1 MVTRSRL
8 VRALQSPSRRMGA
21 IGGARLV
28 PCRAIAP
35 ARCFATSAPRLLSQS
50 QAVQHLAKLTSETYP
65 GLTRDAKYA
74 SLTAD
79 DIAYFKNLLGGEQAV
94 IDGTIAGSEDDL
106 KPFNEDWMHKYRGQ
120 SRLVL
125 KPGSTEEVSQILK
138 YCNDKKLAVV
148 PQGGNTGLVGG
159 SVPIFDEI
167 IINMSRMNQIHS
179 FDEVSGSLVLDAGC
193 ILEVADQYLAERG
206 YIFPLDL
213 GAKGSC
219 HVGGTVATN
228 AGGLRLLRYGSL
240 HGNVLG
246 MEAVLPDGTIMND
259 LCALRKNNTGYDLK
273 QLFIGGEGTI
283 GIITKLVIQC
293 PQRSAAVNVAY
304 FGLESFEK
312 AQLAFR
318 EAKKQL
324 GEILSAFELMDS
336 RTQEIVHRIKGEE
349 RPLDGEHPFYCLVE
363 TSGSNGDHD
372 YEKLEKF
379 LEDVLTKEI
388 VLDGVV
394 AQGEGQAKAL
404 WAWRESITECIGH
417 GGGVYKYDV
426 SIPLAEMYS
435 LVEDVKARM
444 GEAGLIGET
453 EEHPVSAVVGYGHM
467 GDSNLHLNVAVRRY
481 DAKVEEALEP
491 FVYEWI
497 EKRNGSISAE
507 HGLGLA
513 KKKYVQY
520 SRNEAVIGL
529 MKQIKNLYDPN
540 KSPASPHKDHT
551 HPPGARIYG
560 LTRTFRLLSHFHT
573 FTLAR
578 VYKRETS
585 NTVDIMVG
593 VPGKYKGCETCRRRR
608 VKCSNERPF
617 CQNCISS
624 GRTCEGYERERV
636 FITGTP
642 ETKGRVASHPKKTT
656 PSKKPK
662 ASPSPSVKADEQPE
676 SSNSSLFG
684 GSQLFQPQAPLTS
697 AWDDYVRLTS
707 GNQGGTG
714 FPALITALQTNL
726 QSVARLETAIG
737 GEGAGDASPA
747 GLLSAI
753 QFPPYAAA
761 ELLPV
766 ADDAFGMNA
775 QCFVRQKATNAEHDS
790 TESYCAFLF
799 EHDSSGASWRL
810 TAEQMTRLGPHYFAS
825 FPNHHFFVRV
835 YRPVAHPKSAL
846 DQLFD
851 LILQL
856 PAIFEQMDRTIHLQA
871 TLARRT
877 QAQDLLHHC
886 LVVEAQFRHWMQEA
900 CRGTEEHPY
909 PFWAEELRSPG
920 GAIPFANAYSFKDGV
935 TGLMFV
941 YYWMAMIPFHRCI
954 EHIHMA
960 IFQPVVDAYPNMWP
974 ELPPNLQ
981 IDPAHYQDGRELAAN
996 ICRGLDSAL
1005 NSTVQPDLLL
1015 GPMTVAMDFYRDVN
1029 AASQDGVLE
1038 ILWLDG
1044 FKKRLWAKAQAVTSV
1059 LQAHKWSELAK
1070 F

>member
-8 VRALQSPSRRMGA
+8 VRVLQSPGRRMGA
-21 IGGARLV
+21 IGGARLA
-28 PCRAIAP
+28 PCHAISP
-35 ARCFATSAPRLLSQS
+35 ARCFATSVPRLLSQS

-79 DIAYFKNLLGGEQAV
+79 DVAYFKDLLGGEQAV
-94 IDGTIAGSEDDL
+94 IDGTTGSAEDDL

-120 SRLVL
+120 GRLVL
-125 KPGSTEEVSQILK
+125 KPGSTEDVSQILK
-138 YCNDKKLAVV
+138 YCNERKLAVV

-246 MEAVLPDGTIMND
+246 MEAVLPDGTVMND

-304 FGLESFEK
+304 FGLESYEK

-336 RTQEIVHRIKGEE
+336 RTQQIVHKIKGEE
-349 RPLDGEHPFYCLVE
+349 RPLEGEHPFYCLIE

-388 VLDGVV
+388 VVDGVV

-404 WAWRESITECIGH
+404 WSWRESITESIGH

-520 SRNEAVIGL
+520 SRNETVIGL
-529 MKQIKNLYDPN
+529 MKQIKKLYDP
-540 KSPASPHKDHT
+540 
-551 HPPGARIYG
+551 
-560 LTRTFRLLSHFHT
+560 
-573 FTLAR
+573 
-578 VYKRETS
+578 
-585 NTVDIMVG
+585 
-593 VPGKYKGCETCRRRR
+593 
-608 VKCSNERPF
+608 CSNERPF

-662 ASPSPSVKADEQPE
+662 ASPSPSVKASDEPG
-676 SSNSSLFG
+676 SSSSSIFS
-684 GSQLFQPQAPLTS
+684 GSQLFQPLAPLTS
-697 AWDDYVRLTS
+697 AWDDYVRLTP
-707 GNQGGTG
+707 GGQGGTG
-714 FPALITALQTNL
+714 FPALVTALQTNL
-726 QSVARLETAIG
+726 QSVARLEGAVG
-737 GEGAGDASPA
+737 GEGGGDGSAA

-761 ELLPV
+761 ELLPM

-775 QCFVRQKATNAEHDS
+775 QCFVRQKATNSEHDS

-799 EHDSSGASWRL
+799 EMSIALLSRRDTFLRAPEW
-810 TAEQMTRLGPHYFAS
+810 TTIPWDQ
-825 FPNHHFFVRV
+825 
-835 YRPVAHPKSAL
+835 HPKSAL

-851 LILQL
+851 IILQL
-856 PAIFEQMDRTIHLQA
+856 PAIFEQMDRIIHLQA

-877 QAQDLLHHC
+877 QAQELLHHC
-886 LVVEAQFRHWMQEA
+886 LVVEAQFRQWLQEA
-900 CRGTEEHPY
+900 YRGTEEHPY

-920 GAIPFANAYSFKDGV
+920 GAIPFANAYTFKDGV

-1059 LQAHKWSELAK
+1059 LQAHKWSEVAK